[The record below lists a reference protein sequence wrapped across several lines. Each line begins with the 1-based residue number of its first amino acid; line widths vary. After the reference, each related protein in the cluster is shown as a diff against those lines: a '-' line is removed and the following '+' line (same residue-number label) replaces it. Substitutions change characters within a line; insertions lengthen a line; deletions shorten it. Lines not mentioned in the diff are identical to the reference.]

1 MAALQLNDTFAFG
14 KWKGKSVRDIAV
26 NVPDYIQFLMRDRPS
41 MFDGSVRRVLELP
54 NRMDR
59 ARLADELLLSLGPVY
74 SEDEHYSQKNVPF
87 PPMCSAEDIPF

>member
-1 MAALQLNDTFAFG
+1 M
-14 KWKGKSVRDIAV
+14 
-26 NVPDYIQFLMRDRPS
+26 NVPDYIQYLMRDKPS
-41 MFDGSVRRVLELP
+41 MFDGSEVVLELP

-87 PPMCSAEDIPF
+87 PMCSAEEIPF